1 MRLALTDEQHQLIDL
16 ADRLASGVAGG
27 ASDSGWPA
35 LVDAGLVGLR
45 MPDGA
50 GRPSASVFDLML
62 VAERLAAHGC
72 DLPFAGQAVLA
83 PELLRLGGA
92 PPELQ
97 TAVAE
102 GTTRLAVCIGGDLLF
117 PRPPGPDDAPML
129 AWDSSGADRGV
140 VLGPAG
146 LATVALGAAVDGAD
160 RTRALRPV
168 APGSRRPLG
177 GGVPDDVDQDRWVAL
192 FLTLLAADL
201 VGAMEGAVALAVAHV
216 ASREQ
221 FGRPVG
227 SFQAVQHLL
236 ADATVSVEASRS
248 ATWHAAWA
256 VDDAGPAEALEAART
271 AKAYAAGVGR
281 GVAEV
286 VIQTLGG
293 VGMTW
298 ENPAHLFLR
307 RVLVSAA
314 ALGGPEAQLD
324 AIGESRLGIGR
335 APGAAGVEHAAST
348 PPAASGVLD
357 YRDSAEEAA
366 FRSSLRTWLATH
378 GRRAP
383 AGATDVE
390 RATLLGEWH
399 RDLYRAGWM
408 GLSWPVAS
416 GGRGLAPI
424 YEAILN
430 EEVGG
435 AGVLPLPHV
444 AYLGRAIMLFG
455 DEEQRS
461 VLLRR
466 LLSGEDVWCQGFSE
480 PDAGSDLASLRTRAT
495 RRPAGGWV
503 IDGQKV
509 WTSDAPWAD
518 LCLVLA
524 RTDPE
529 APKHAGISA
538 FAVPMSAP
546 GVEVRPITLSNGDR
560 EFSEVFFDQVVVDD
574 DAMIGRPGDGW
585 SLAMS
590 TVSFERG
597 PADIGFSSRYTA
609 LRTELEADV
618 RARGGSTDP
627 ETRRVVARAFVI
639 TEVLRLHVL
648 RSLSRR
654 VDGTA
659 PGPEGSIDKLL
670 ATQTEQEL
678 HHIAMDLRGAGPL
691 VGNDP
696 VALRE
701 YLYSRAQSIAGG
713 TSQIQWTIVAERVLG
728 LPRVR

>member
-1 MRLALTDEQHQLIDL
+1 LALSDEQHQLIDL
-16 ADRLASGVAGG
+16 ADRLASEVAGG
-27 ASDSGWPA
+27 DADAGWQA
-35 LVDAGLVGLR
+35 LVDAGLIGLR
-45 MPDGA
+45 MPDDA

-62 VAERLAAHGC
+62 VAERLASHGC
-72 DLPFAGQAVLA
+72 DVPFVGQAVLA

-92 PPELQ
+92 PPDLQ
-97 TAVAE
+97 TVVAE
-102 GTTRLAVCIGGDLLF
+102 GTTRAAVCVGADLLF
-117 PRPPGPDDAPML
+117 PSSPGPDDGPVL
-129 AWDSSGADRGV
+129 AWDSSGAHRGLV
-140 VLGPAG
+140 FGPAG
-146 LATVALGAAVDGAD
+146 LATVELAAAVDGAD

-168 APGSRRPLG
+168 APGTARPLESRA
-177 GGVPDDVDQDRWVAL
+177 VEPFERDRWVAL
-192 FLTLLAADL
+192 FLTMLAADL
-201 VGAMEGAVALAVAHV
+201 VGAMEGAVALAVDHV
-216 ASREQ
+216 SSREQ

-256 VDDAGPAEALEAART
+256 VDDADPAEALEAART

-281 GVAEV
+281 GVTEA
-286 VIQTLGG
+286 VIQALGG

-307 RVLVSAA
+307 RALLSAA

-324 AIGESRLGIGR
+324 AIGESRLGGG
-335 APGAAGVEHAAST
+335 APGAVGARPTGST
-348 PPAASGVLD
+348 PPDASGAMD
-357 YRDSAEEAA
+357 YRDSVEEAA
-366 FRSSLRTWLATH
+366 FRTALRSWLATH

-399 RDLYRAGWM
+399 RDLYRGGWM
-408 GLSWPVAS
+408 GLSWPVET

-430 EEVGG
+430 EEVGS

-455 DEEQRS
+455 DERQRS
-461 VLLRR
+461 GLLQR

-503 IDGQKV
+503 IDGQKM

-524 RTDPE
+524 RTDPQ
-529 APKHAGISA
+529 ASKHAGISA
-538 FAVPMSAP
+538 FVVPMSAP

-585 SLAMS
+585 PLAMS

-609 LRTELEADV
+609 LRTELEADA
-618 RARGGSTDP
+618 RASGRSTDP

-648 RSLSRR
+648 RSLSGRI
-654 VDGTA
+654 DGTA

-678 HHIAMDLRGAGPL
+678 HHIAMGLRGVGPL

-713 TSQIQWTIVAERVLG
+713 TSQIQRTIVAERVLG

>member
-1 MRLALTDEQHQLIDL
+1 MRLALSDEQHQLIDL
-16 ADRLASGVAGG
+16 ADRLASEVAGG
-27 ASDSGWPA
+27 DPDSGWQA
-35 LVDAGLVGLR
+35 LVDAGLIGLR
-45 MPDGA
+45 MPDDA

-62 VAERLAAHGC
+62 VAERLAAHAC
-72 DLPFAGQAVLA
+72 DVPFVGQGVLA

-92 PPELQ
+92 PPDLQ

-102 GTTRLAVCIGGDLLF
+102 GTTRVAVCLGADLLF
-117 PRPPGPDDAPML
+117 PPSTGSTEAPVL
-129 AWDSSGADRGV
+129 AWDSSGAHWGL

-146 LATVALGAAVDGAD
+146 LAMVELAAPVDGAD
-160 RTRALRPV
+160 RTRALRP
-168 APGSRRPLG
+168 AAQASAQPLESRAAEAF
-177 GGVPDDVDQDRWVAL
+177 DQDRWVAL
-192 FLTLLAADL
+192 FLTMLAADL
-201 VGAMEGAVALAVAHV
+201 VGAMAGAVALAVAHV
-216 ASREQ
+216 SSREQ

-227 SFQAVQHLL
+227 SFQAIQHLL

-256 VDDAGPAEALEAART
+256 VDDADPATALEAART

-281 GVAEV
+281 EVAEA
-286 VIQTLGG
+286 VIQSLGG
-293 VGMTW
+293 LGMTW

-307 RVLVSAA
+307 RVLLSAA

-324 AIGESRLGIGR
+324 AIGESRLCGGG
-335 APGAAGVEHAAST
+335 APGTAGVRPTGST
-348 PPAASGVLD
+348 PPDASGVMD
-357 YRDSAEEAA
+357 YRDSAEETA
-366 FRSSLRTWLATH
+366 FRTSLRSWLATH

-399 RDLYRAGWM
+399 RDLYRGGWM
-408 GLSWPVAS
+408 GLSWPVES

-430 EEVGG
+430 EEVGS

-455 DEEQRS
+455 DQRQRS
-461 VLLRR
+461 GLLQR

-524 RTDPE
+524 RTDPG

-538 FAVPMSAP
+538 FVVPMSAP

-560 EFSEVFFDQVVVDD
+560 EFSEVFFDGVVVDD
-574 DAMIGRPGDGW
+574 EALIGRPGDGW

-609 LRTELEADV
+609 LRTELEADA
-618 RARGGSTDP
+618 RARGRSTDP

-639 TEVLRLHVL
+639 TEVLRLQVL
-648 RSLSRR
+648 RSLSGRT
-654 VDGTA
+654 DGAA

-678 HHIAMDLRGAGPL
+678 HHIAMGLRGVGPL
-691 VGNDP
+691 VGDDP

-713 TSQIQWTIVAERVLG
+713 TSQIQRTIVAERVLG

>member
-1 MRLALTDEQHQLIDL
+1 MRLALSDEQHQLIDL
-16 ADRLASGVAGG
+16 ADRLASEVAGG
-27 ASDSGWPA
+27 DPDAGWQA
-35 LVDAGLVGLR
+35 LVDAGLLGLR
-45 MPDGA
+45 MPDDA

-62 VAERLAAHGC
+62 VAERLAAHGS
-72 DLPFAGQAVLA
+72 DVPFVGQAVLA
-83 PELLRLGGA
+83 PELLRLAGA
-92 PPELQ
+92 PPDLQ
-97 TAVAE
+97 LAVSE
-102 GTTRLAVCIGGDLLF
+102 GTTRLAVCLGADLMF
-117 PRPPGPDDAPML
+117 PPAGPGSDDGPL
-129 AWDSSGADRGV
+129 AWDSSGASRGL
-140 VLGPAG
+140 VLGPDG
-146 LATVALGAAVDGAD
+146 LATVELAAAVDGAD
-160 RTRALRPV
+160 RSRALRPV
-168 APGSRRPLG
+168 VPGSTRPLESRAG
-177 GGVPDDVDQDRWVAL
+177 DAIDWNRWVAL
-192 FLTLLAADL
+192 FLTMLAADL

-216 ASREQ
+216 TSREQ

-227 SFQAVQHLL
+227 SFQAIQHLL

-256 VDDAGPAEALEAART
+256 VDDAEPAAALEAART
-271 AKAYAAGVGR
+271 AKAHAAGVGR
-281 GVAEV
+281 EV
-286 VIQTLGG
+286 TEAVIQALGG

-307 RVLVSAA
+307 RVLLSAA
-314 ALGGPEAQLD
+314 TLGGADAQLD
-324 AIGESRLGIGR
+324 AIGESRLGRAG
-335 APGAAGVEHAAST
+335 APGTSAVRPTGST
-348 PPAASGVLD
+348 PAAVAGALD
-357 YRDSAEEAA
+357 YRDSVEEAA
-366 FRSSLRTWLATH
+366 FRTSLRTWLATH

-399 RDLYRAGWM
+399 RDLYRGGWM
-408 GLSWPVAS
+408 GLSWPVES

-430 EEVGG
+430 EEVGA

-455 DEEQRS
+455 DERQRS
-461 VLLRR
+461 VLLQR

-495 RRPAGGWV
+495 RRPTGGWV

-529 APKHAGISA
+529 AARHAGISA
-538 FAVPMSAP
+538 FVVPMSAP
-546 GVEVRPITLSNGDR
+546 GVDVRPITMSNGDR

-574 DAMIGRPGDGW
+574 EAIIGRPGDGW

-609 LRTELEADV
+609 LRTELEAD
-618 RARGGSTDP
+618 ARVSGRSTDP

-654 VDGTA
+654 IDGTA

-670 ATQTEQEL
+670 ATRTEQEL
-678 HHIAMDLRGAGPL
+678 HHIAMGLRGVGPL

-713 TSQIQWTIVAERVLG
+713 TSQIQRTIVAERVLG